1 MLLLISKVVKILSQY
16 TISLNAVINISSNKV
31 NTFFDE
37 KIESGRSVL
46 FNYEYETDNEF
57 KKLFEELFITK
68 YIDCDICFNAVDRWL
83 KRLELEIKTTAP
95 LCYKAYSTLRDLRAD
110 DLKAVSMLKDVTLTD
125 IESTSNGKNDSKS
138 KGSNYP
144 NDVLTSDFNNIKY
157 ASTGTA
163 TQSSSK
169 ADTKSQ
175 QRTEHTTEN
184 IGDIIER
191 VSKYN
196 SLISNII
203 SKYVDSLAFLFMGVY

>member
-1 MLLLISKVVKILSQY
+1 MSQY
-16 TISLNAVINISSNKV
+16 TISLNAVINIISNKV

-46 FNYEYETDNEF
+46 FDYDYNADDDF
-57 KKLFEELFITK
+57 KELFEQMFITK
-68 YIDCDICFNAVDRWL
+68 YIDCDICFNTIDRWL
-83 KRLELEIKTTAP
+83 KRLELEVKTTAP
-95 LCYKAYSTLRDLRAD
+95 LCYNAYSILRDLRAD

-144 NDVLTSDFNNIKY
+144 NDVLTSDFDNIKY
-157 ASTGTA
+157 ASTGSSS
-163 TQSSSK
+163 QSSSK

-175 QRTEHTTEN
+175 QRTEHTSEN
-184 IGDIIER
+184 IGDILER

-203 SKYVDSLAFLFMGVY
+203 SKYVDSLSFLFMGVF